1 MVELWTDLPVNCITF
16 LVSSNYLQE
25 GVPGVRHHLRPEL
38 LNRLRIETEVEV
50 DKPALMTLTCKSVC
64 YLISRCPC
72 PSGGEMKARPFGNFS
87 KIAGGLPK

>member
-1 MVELWTDLPVNCITF
+1 MELWTDLPVNCITF

-25 GVPGVRHHLRPEL
+25 GVPGFATICGP
-38 LNRLRIETEVEV
+38 NCSTDLRIETEVEV
-50 DKPALMTLTCKSVC
+50 DKPASMTLTCKSVC